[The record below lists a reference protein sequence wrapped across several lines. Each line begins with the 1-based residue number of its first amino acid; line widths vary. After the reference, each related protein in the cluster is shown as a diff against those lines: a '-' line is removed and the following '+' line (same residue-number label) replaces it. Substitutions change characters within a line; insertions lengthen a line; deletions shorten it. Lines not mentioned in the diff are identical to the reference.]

1 MTDEKGL
8 RFETG
13 LMVILV
19 LFVVVIGVLL
29 AFQSLNARMNTLNKR
44 IDRIE
49 QVIFKEATPRAR
61 GPQKNLG
68 TL

>member
-49 QVIFKEATPRAR
+49 QVIFKEVPPRAR